1 MPPSSQPEFFL
12 DRGLGR
18 RVAELLTADGWTI
31 HRAAEHFP
39 DDAREIPDAAW
50 LDYGLARGWS
60 PLCKDGRI
68 KGRQAE
74 RAPLEVHGGVLFY
87 LDNQQLVVAE
97 MVRRFHD
104 AQRAI
109 YRAVARGGPRAY
121 AVGVSGI
128 RPTWP

>member
-1 MPPSSQPEFFL
+1 VPLEQPEFFL

-18 RVAELLTADGWTI
+18 GVAEGLSGLGWLV

-39 DDAREIPDAAW
+39 DDAQQTPDEAW
-50 LDYGLARGWS
+50 LAYGLDRGWS

-68 KGRQAE
+68 KGRQSE
-74 RAPLEVHGGVLFY
+74 RAPIESHRAVLFY
-87 LDNQQLVVAE
+87 LDNQQLMVAE
-97 MVRRFHD
+97 MVRRFHH

-121 AVGVSGI
+121 AVGARGI

>member
-1 MPPSSQPEFFL
+1 MPPPAQPEFFL

-18 RVAELLTADGWTI
+18 GVAEGLTQLGWVV

-39 DDAREIPDAAW
+39 DDAQKIPDATW
-50 LDYGLARGWS
+50 LNYGLERGWS

-74 RAPLEVHGGVLFY
+74 RAPVEAHAAVLFY
-87 LDNQQLVVAE
+87 LDNQQLRVAE

-104 AQRAI
+104 PQRAI
-109 YRAVARGGPRAY
+109 YRAVARGGPRIY
-121 AVGVSGI
+121 AVGVAGI